1 MGIIM
6 NLITNDGRDGD
17 DMCRGS
23 GTPMGWD
30 HDKDGNTD
38 DVVLC
43 GVNLGDYFDDPNPE
57 DMLSYTHSFLG
68 VNAAVTSLVT
78 LGDGI
83 LGANLKAKPATAQ
96 NPYPDT
102 VAEIRAGA
110 VPAHEYTPA
119 TVEVMATDLLGL
131 WTTQTFEVM
140 RNRRPVILPSD
151 LRGSGEMQIDEN
163 AEGLDNAEDI
173 PGPPTMTVVVGTDGD
188 GTVTKDDH
196 HKKVIEGADVF
207 ADDDSFVV
215 DADIDDYEIAWH
227 SDSGADVTVY
237 GIKAGTTAVHLI
249 AHDSGDL
256 RSIRHK
262 VTVHVDPAPTLHETN
277 RLDGPITA
285 ILEQGQPVL
294 VIDDILQYFD
304 QVIPE
309 IPTDQDADNVVGA
322 GEAITIVLAT
332 GGTVCATS
340 DNIAR
345 AVPLEVGGV
354 DNTCHGIAQTA
365 ETGDSPRWSAGDLV
379 IELKSLGPVEIE
391 ITVTEPADGQ
401 DVDNATPQQSASL
414 SFELNVQAE

>member
-227 SDSGADVTVY
+227 SDSGADITVY
-237 GIKAGTTAVHLI
+237 GAKVGMTAVHLV
-249 AHDSGDL
+249 ATDSGDL
-256 RSIRHK
+256 RSVRHK

-294 VIDDILQYFD
+294 VIDNILQYFA
-304 QVIPE
+304 QVVPE
-309 IPTDQDADNVVGA
+309 AGVGS
-322 GEAITIVLAT
+322 GEAITIDGVNGANAT
-332 GGTVCATS
+332 VGMVCATS

-345 AVPLEVGGV
+345 AVLLAGAA
-354 DNTCHGIAQTA
+354 DCHGVPTA
-365 ETGDSPRWSAGDLV
+365 NPGGTEDRWSAGDLV

>member
-1 MGIIM
+1 
-6 NLITNDGRDGD
+6 
-17 DMCRGS
+17 
-23 GTPMGWD
+23 
-30 HDKDGNTD
+30 
-38 DVVLC
+38 
-43 GVNLGDYFDDPNPE
+43 
-57 DMLSYTHSFLG
+57 
-68 VNAAVTSLVT
+68 

-110 VPAHEYTPA
+110 VPAHEYSPV
-119 TVEVMATDLLGL
+119 TVEVMATDTAGGL

-227 SDSGADVTVY
+227 SDSGADITVY
-237 GIKAGTTAVHLI
+237 GAKVGMTAVHLV
-249 AHDSGDL
+249 ATDSGDL
-256 RSIRHK
+256 RSVRHK

-294 VIDDILQYFD
+294 VIDNILQYFA
-304 QVIPE
+304 QVVPE
-309 IPTDQDADNVVGA
+309 AGVGS
-322 GEAITIVLAT
+322 GEAITINNVNGENETA
-332 GGTVCATS
+332 GTVCATS

-345 AVPLEVGGV
+345 AVPLLVGDAGCNGV
-354 DNTCHGIAQTA
+354 AIVADTNTTLA
-365 ETGDSPRWSAGDLV
+365 RWAAGDLV